1 MILSNCFKT
10 RNREFWGLLAPTSNK
25 WVLFLWRF
33 SCVILY
39 VWCLLR
45 WCGIFFD
52 KRRKNRIWWVYILE
66 IPPQISIFS
75 GIAQKTF
82 PQKFLRQ
89 AKEECDFR
97 RGKACLK
104 TFLHLQNPTAQC
116 GCGGGTMSIF
126 SRSIGAGLRLKPFL
140 SFNSHHRPG
149 MPRLSYIFLFLSS
162 RILLL
167 LKLDLCTLM
176 ANCETQLLSAAHIY
190 CLISSW
196 TNLPAARLSCSP
208 RLKLRTR

>member
-1 MILSNCFKT
+1 MYF
-10 RNREFWGLLAPTSNK
+10 
-25 WVLFLWRF
+25 F
-33 SCVILY
+33 SC
-39 VWCLLR
+39 
-45 WCGIFFD
+45 
-52 KRRKNRIWWVYILE
+52 
-66 IPPQISIFS
+66 
-75 GIAQKTF
+75 IAQKTF

-149 MPRLSYIFLFLSS
+149 MPRLSYIFLFSVFQDSAPLKTWFMYSDGKLWDTIIVCSSYLLSYLQLNKS
-162 RILLL
+162 
-167 LKLDLCTLM
+167 
-176 ANCETQLLSAAHIY
+176 ASSQSQLLPSSNSEQGRKETKFKSAWKKTGSAM
-190 CLISSW
+190 S
-196 TNLPAARLSCSP
+196 
-208 RLKLRTR
+208 